1 MDEDN
6 NNHHHHPDH
15 HLQRHQQQQHHQQ
28 HQLQHEHQQQQHVV
42 TSRADSATDLE
53 ALFNAVM
60 NPGAANMPQSVPM
73 RKRKL
78 PESFFRPPEAR
89 AAGCPHARQASSDA
103 VLSGGAAYAGLS
115 AAEACGAGFPQARQA
130 SPLLRPARG
139 AVHAQHS
146 RSHSSPALLEPMS
159 TQQQQQ
165 AQQQQQ
171 QAQQQQAQQQQA
183 QATGFP
189 HPLSPQQQQ
198 QQVVV
203 AAQAAMVQHS
213 RQGSYELLDQNDAP
227 FPPGWEVAFTAA
239 GQRYFINHN
248 NQTTTWHDPRG
259 VLAAESGAANPGA
272 SLVAANRTS
281 AQGPQ
286 QLGPLPDG
294 WEQAVT
300 PDGEVYF
307 IDHKNKTT
315 SWLDPRL
322 EPAYKSPQQRLTP
335 TPAFPTHG
343 HAPMSPAANQAASGR
358 GLPTYQATG
367 GLGAA
372 QKLRLPKEKM
382 RVRHDMRQE
391 LAMRGQMPMDVEMLN
406 GVHTPS
412 PGNGAVQDMRAI
424 NTSGSD
430 PFLNSGAFHSREAS
444 TDSGLSVGNYSLS
457 RTPEE
462 MHGNGATDD
471 IDACDS
477 LPHAGHGAVPFTAA
491 GHSGGNSTGMKAAAQ
506 KPSPFPQSPLRAHQ
520 HQQPHQPQ
528 QQQQQQPFFEFLDA
542 LPATHV
548 DYGMMDTLGAGA
560 GVAPV
565 TAGSGV
571 GAGFSGGEEEGGDV
585 SMDTDDLVPSLQEP
599 ISADLLSDVESVLG
613 PARLDK
619 ENFLTWL

>member
-1 MDEDN
+1 
-6 NNHHHHPDH
+6 
-15 HLQRHQQQQHHQQ
+15 
-28 HQLQHEHQQQQHVV
+28 
-42 TSRADSATDLE
+42 
-53 ALFNAVM
+53 
-60 NPGAANMPQSVPM
+60 
-73 RKRKL
+73 
-78 PESFFRPPEAR
+78 
-89 AAGCPHARQASSDA
+89 
-103 VLSGGAAYAGLS
+103 
-115 AAEACGAGFPQARQA
+115 
-130 SPLLRPARG
+130 
-139 AVHAQHS
+139 
-146 RSHSSPALLEPMS
+146 
-159 TQQQQQ
+159 
-165 AQQQQQ
+165 
-171 QAQQQQAQQQQA
+171 
-183 QATGFP
+183 
-189 HPLSPQQQQ
+189 
-198 QQVVV
+198 
-203 AAQAAMVQHS
+203 
-213 RQGSYELLDQNDAP
+213 
-227 FPPGWEVAFTAA
+227 
-239 GQRYFINHN
+239 
-248 NQTTTWHDPRG
+248 
-259 VLAAESGAANPGA
+259 
-272 SLVAANRTS
+272 
-281 AQGPQ
+281 
-286 QLGPLPDG
+286 PLPDG

-322 EPAYKSPQQRLTP
+322 EPAYSLRHFQCYPTKFESVAQYVALKARVERDQPYRPRHQRLTP

-471 IDACDS
+471 IDGS
-477 LPHAGHGAVPFTAA
+477 EKLGAPKKDLAPT
-491 GHSGGNSTGMKAAAQ
+491 HNRN
-506 KPSPFPQSPLRAHQ
+506 PN
-520 HQQPHQPQ
+520 
-528 QQQQQQPFFEFLDA
+528 FLDA

-548 DYGMMDTLGAGA
+548 DYGMMD
-560 GVAPV
+560 
-565 TAGSGV
+565 
-571 GAGFSGGEEEGGDV
+571 
-585 SMDTDDLVPSLQEP
+585 EP